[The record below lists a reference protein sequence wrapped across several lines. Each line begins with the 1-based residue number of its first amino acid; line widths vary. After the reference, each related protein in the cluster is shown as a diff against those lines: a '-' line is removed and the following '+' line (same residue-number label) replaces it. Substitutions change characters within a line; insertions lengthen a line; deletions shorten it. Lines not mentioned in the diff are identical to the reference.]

1 MLHDLCKGKFYGFL
15 LTLAGT
21 NEDRKKSMHSI
32 GLDDVGSALLIT
44 LIMLIVSLT
53 VVGLAMW
60 WLYRVFKNKDDKT
73 AQTDENT
80 GSKGQTSDR

>member
-1 MLHDLCKGKFYGFL
+1 
-15 LTLAGT
+15 
-21 NEDRKKSMHSI
+21 MHSI

-73 AQTDENT
+73 AQTDQNT
-80 GSKGQTSDR
+80 GSKGQTSDH